1 MSRLD
6 FLSELNNAQVK
17 QIKTWGT
24 IDGDPGSEVFGHW
37 QKPSEWW
44 LKHGDPDRQY
54 QLGGESVTFTYKGGM
69 DLVSDILSR
78 YPAEP
83 SPVSGSKGVSV
94 TLSGRGQPVFD
105 IQVIEQSILMC
116 PRAST
121 PKEEA
126 DFGSDGEGN
135 TDYDNWTMQR
145 NKQLTEHS
153 FQLKWDKTL
162 NWLPF
167 SLYGKQLI
175 DPWTLAAYQK
185 LVKGGCLEGDVFTG
199 VFGGEQGE
207 TTMPLNQYIQITDH
221 SDVDGWNISDINPIS
236 RSSVAYKKLWE
247 EKVLVLVHSWSE
259 QWVVSK
265 SYFEKYKGAEI
276 PLTNEQRSKY
286 QSDINKGKIQVSTS
300 GKGNNDGPVK
310 EGVKTSKTYTITRT
324 FTTKELWTAGAKA
337 KLPKGLELEEPER
350 DPSP

>member
-1 MSRLD
+1 MSN
-6 FLSELNNAQVK
+6 FLSQLNDAQVK

-24 IDGDPGSEVFGHW
+24 IDGDPGSSVFGHW

-44 LKHGDPDRQY
+44 LKHHDPERQY

-69 DLVSDILSR
+69 DLVSEILSH

-83 SPVSGSKGVSV
+83 ETLTGAKGVSV

-105 IQVIEQSILMC
+105 IQVVEQSILMC
-116 PRAST
+116 PRGST

-145 NKQLTEHS
+145 NKQLTHHS

-185 LVKGGCLEGDVFTG
+185 LVKGGCLEGDVYTCYING
-199 VFGGEQGE
+199 NEE
-207 TTMPLNQYIQITDH
+207 TWPLNMFVQITDH
-221 SDVDGWNISDINPIS
+221 SDVDGWNISDINPVS

-247 EKVLVLVHSWSE
+247 EKVLILIHTWSE
-259 QWVVSK
+259 QWVISK
-265 SYFEKYKGAEI
+265 SYAKKHEDKEI
-276 PLTNEQRSKY
+276 PLTNEQKSKY
-286 QSDINKGKIQVSTS
+286 KSDIDKGKIVVSTS
-300 GKGNNDGPVK
+300 VKGNQDGPEK
-310 EGVKTSKTYTITRT
+310 DGEKTDRTFTVTRS
-324 FTTKELWTAGAKA
+324 FTTKELWTPGLKA
-337 KLPKGLELEEPER
+337 KIPVGYMLKEPER
-350 DPSP
+350 DPNP